1 MGEDLTHSPP
11 DKECAALLD
20 LVEVVVNARR
30 QGQQEESVQDPR
42 NVNASALWQVVME
55 QSLGFLRC
63 AALFYHYLSG
73 VTYPAELTSLLPPD
87 LEFISLAKYLSLP
100 YSPKHLLDS
109 PFTLLLAR
117 KWSAHSNIQ
126 DLVNN
131 EKSQLNFSLTIPRLI
146 SLPGD
151 YSELINNISNF
162 SCPRSVGDESRIPC
176 MCLVCG
182 TVVCG
187 QSFCCQS
194 ELEGSNVGACTA
206 HTAHCGC
213 GTGIFLKVK
222 ECKIAMFSGR
232 SKGCFMSPP
241 YLDQYGETDQGLK
254 RGNPLKLCQERYAK
268 LNKLW
273 LNHGIPEEVTHNLE
287 QSPALIHTDWTQL

>member
-1 MGEDLTHSPP
+1 MG
-11 DKECAALLD
+11 
-20 LVEVVVNARR
+20 EVVVNARR
-30 QGQQEESVQDPR
+30 SDQDAESVQDPR
-42 NVNASALWQVVME
+42 SVNPSALWQVVME

-73 VTYPAELTSLLPPD
+73 VTYPPELTSLLPPD
-87 LEFISLAKYLSLP
+87 QEFISLAKYLALP

-109 PFTLLLAR
+109 PFTLRLAR
-117 KWSAHSNIQ
+117 TW
-126 DLVNN
+126 
-131 EKSQLNFSLTIPRLI
+131 FSHPNVELRPSKMDFTTTIPKLI
-146 SLPGD
+146 SLPAD

-162 SCPRSVGDESRIPC
+162 SCPRSMGEESRTPC

-182 TVVCG
+182 QVVCS
-187 QSFCCQS
+187 QSFCCQT
-194 ELEGSNVGACTA
+194 ELDGHNVGACTA
-206 HTAHCGC
+206 HTHKCGA
-213 GTGIFLKVK
+213 GTGVFLRVK

-232 SKGCFMSPP
+232 SKGCYVSPP

-254 RGNPLKLCQERYAK
+254 RGNPLKLCHERYAK

-287 QSPALIHTDWTQL
+287 QSPGLVATDWNHL